1 MKERIAILEKQ
12 MWDLLEKKR
21 SILREATKQISAID
35 KELAKN
41 VQDIKDLL
49 ILDTREDEIKNTK

>member
-35 KELAKN
+35 KKLAKN